1 MNDLLIVQVR
11 RSGGVAGISRVGV
24 LELHVHDS
32 PPEDEPW
39 VRLALGALEQL
50 RRLDADVDPGQVR
63 DAFDWFLSIDG
74 EGHRVP
80 DTLLTGP
87 ARQLAEHVIKTAR

>member
-1 MNDLLIVQVR
+1 MNELFIVQVR
-11 RSGGVAGISRVGV
+11 RSGGVAGLSRAGV

-32 PPEDEPW
+32 LPEDEPW

-50 RRLDADVDPGQVR
+50 RRLDAEEDAGQVR
-63 DAFDWFLSIDG
+63 DAFIWFLSING

-87 ARQLAEHVIKTAR
+87 ARQLAEHVLKTAR